1 MTVSELIAELMKVPN
16 QNLPVRTEENYLR
29 LGDLLFISIGQKEVK
44 PKPCPFCGSNAGDP
58 IECDNGWYIVCD
70 ECGTAGLAY
79 DSKAEAIAAWNRR
92 AE

>member
-29 LGDLLFISIGQKEVK
+29 LGDLLFISIGQKEEK
-44 PKPCPFCGSNAGDP
+44 IKPCPFCGNEVEP
-58 IECDNGWYIVCD
+58 IELYTGWTVICDN
-70 ECGTAGLAY
+70 CGTAGLAY
-79 DSKAEAIAAWNRR
+79 DSKAEAAEAWNRR